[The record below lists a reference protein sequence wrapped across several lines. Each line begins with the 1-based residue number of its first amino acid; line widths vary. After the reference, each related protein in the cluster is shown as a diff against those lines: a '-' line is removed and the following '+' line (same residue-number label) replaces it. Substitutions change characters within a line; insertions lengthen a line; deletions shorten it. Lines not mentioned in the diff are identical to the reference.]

1 MVENDVEAMV
11 RPPANL
17 IDGNTLHA
25 NELSKQESLWMV
37 YRAEIDGL
45 RALAVIPVICFH
57 AGFQV
62 FSGGYVGVDVFFVIS
77 GYLITTIII
86 NEMAA
91 GNFSLTRFYVRR
103 AKRIL
108 PALFFV
114 MLICMP
120 LAALFF
126 LPIAMK
132 DFSQSLIAVSAFASN
147 LLFWTE
153 SGYFEQTAELKP
165 LLHTWSLAVEE
176 QYYIIFPL
184 LLMMLWSLGR
194 LSIIVLLGMLFVASF
209 AAAEWAAYNNPAA
222 AFYLLP
228 MRAWELLIGAFAAF
242 YLQRNDV
249 PLPPLAKETGSS
261 LGLALILIAV
271 FAYDEATPFPGL
283 YALLPTVGTALIIL
297 FAAPGT
303 WVNRLLSL
311 KLVVGLGLISY
322 SAYLWHQPLFAFAR
336 YNHPFEPPMT
346 VMLGLS
352 LLTLPLAFL
361 SWRYVETPFR
371 RPEVPAMTVFSSA
384 ALAAIGFIAIGF
396 LGNQSGGFKDQI
408 LTYRLT
414 EEQRTLYTAIRSSI
428 EYDLSDTSA
437 EDRPC
442 QIRVPEADALDMTR
456 FQECVNAHGPA
467 FVILGD
473 SHALN
478 LYNIVARA
486 DTKPFVIAIAKGGC
500 RVHDRKPP
508 CNYDGMESFLAEH
521 RQSISK
527 VLYHQ
532 SGAYFVKDQNGKAD
546 SQDAFT
552 GDDYTFAPET
562 IADVASYLDELRR
575 KNDLKVGWL
584 GPFLEYRYRPRDGL
598 KSSAF
603 LSVNPHSQEIF
614 AELEPLIVD
623 VMSQVK
629 TIPYTSF
636 DDVYEVQSRAFV
648 GDCFMFRDGDHFS
661 RCGEE
666 LISQEPSFRNFLH
679 GL

>member
-1 MVENDVEAMV
+1 
-11 RPPANL
+11 
-17 IDGNTLHA
+17 
-25 NELSKQESLWMV
+25 MV

-45 RALAVIPVICFH
+45 RALAVLPVILFH
-57 AGFQV
+57 AGFHL
-62 FSGGYVGVDVFFVIS
+62 FSGGFVGVDVFFVIS

-86 NEMAA
+86 NDMAA
-91 GNFSLTRFYVRR
+91 GTFSLTRFYVRR

-114 MLICMP
+114 MLVCLP
-120 LAALFF
+120 LAALTL

-147 LLFWTE
+147 ILFWTE
-153 SGYFEQTAELKP
+153 SGYFEQAAELKP

-184 LLMMLWSLGR
+184 LLMMLWWLGR
-194 LSIIVLLGMLFVASF
+194 LRIVAVLAVLFVASF

-242 YLQRNDV
+242 YLQKSDV
-249 PLPPLAKETGSS
+249 PLPLFAKQAGSV
-261 LGLALILIAV
+261 LGLALIVTAV
-271 FAYDEATPFPGL
+271 FAYDEATPFPGV
-283 YALLPTVGTALIIL
+283 YALLPTVGTVLIIL
-297 FAAPGT
+297 FATPGT

-336 YNHPFEPPMT
+336 YQSPFEPSMM

-352 LLTLPLAFL
+352 LFTLPLAFL
-361 SWRYVETPFR
+361 SWRYIETPFR
-371 RPEVPAMTVFSSA
+371 RQAFPATAVFGGSA
-384 ALAAIGFIAIGF
+384 LVAAGFMAIGL
-396 LGNQSGGFKDQI
+396 LGNQTGGFKDQI
-408 LTYRLT
+408 LTYRLSD
-414 EEQRTLYTAIRSSI
+414 EQRSLYAAIRSSI
-428 EYDLSDTSA
+428 EDDLSDASA

-442 QIRVPEADALDMTR
+442 QIRVPDADALDVEL
-456 FQECVNAHGPA
+456 FQECVAAYGPA

-486 DTKPFVIAIAKGGC
+486 DIKPFVVAIAEGGC
-500 RVHDRKPP
+500 RVHDRRPT
-508 CNYDGMESFLAEH
+508 CSYDSLERFLAEH
-521 RQSISK
+521 HQSIDK
-527 VLYHQ
+527 VIYHQ
-532 SGAYFVKDQNGKAD
+532 SGAYFVKDRHGRLD

-552 GDDYTFAPET
+552 GEGYSFAPET
-562 IADVASYLDELRR
+562 IADVAAYLDELRIR
-575 KNDLKVGWL
+575 NGLDIEWL
-584 GPFLEYRYRPRDGL
+584 GPFVEYRYRPRDGL
-598 KSSAF
+598 TSPAF
-603 LSVNPHSQEIF
+603 LSLNPHSAEIF
-614 AELEPLIVD
+614 AELEPLIMGVI
-623 VMSQVK
+623 SRYEE
-629 TIPYTSF
+629 IPYTSF
-636 DDVYEVQSRAFV
+636 DDVYEVRSHAFV

-666 LISQEPSFRNFLH
+666 LISQEPRFRDFLR

>member
-1 MVENDVEAMV
+1 
-11 RPPANL
+11 
-17 IDGNTLHA
+17 
-25 NELSKQESLWMV
+25 MV

-45 RALAVIPVICFH
+45 RALAVVPVIFFH
-57 AGFQV
+57 AGFHL
-62 FSGGYVGVDVFFVIS
+62 FSGGFVGVDVFFVIS

-86 NEMAA
+86 SEMDA
-91 GNFSLTRFYVRR
+91 GRFSLIRFYVRR

-114 MLICMP
+114 MLACVP

-147 LLFWTE
+147 ILFWTE

-184 LLMMLWSLGR
+184 LLIVLWWLGR
-194 LSIIVLLGMLFVASF
+194 LGMIAVLSVLFVASF

-242 YLQRNDV
+242 YLQRSDV
-249 PLPPLAKETGSS
+249 PLQPVVKQAGSVF
-261 LGLALILIAV
+261 GLALIATAIFL
-271 FAYDEATPFPGL
+271 YDETTPFPGL
-283 YALLPTVGTALIIL
+283 YALLPTVGTVLIIL
-297 FAAPGT
+297 FAVPGT
-303 WVNRLLSL
+303 WVNQLLSL
-311 KLVVGLGLISY
+311 KLFVGLGLISY

-336 YNHPFEPPMT
+336 YHNPFEPSLT

-361 SWRYVETPFR
+361 SWRYIETPFR
-371 RPEVPAMTVFSSA
+371 RPEFPAMTVFGGA
-384 ALAAIGFIAIGF
+384 ALAAMGFTAIGF
-396 LGNQSGGFKDQI
+396 LGNQSEGFKDQI
-408 LTYRLT
+408 LTYRLSD
-414 EEQRTLYTAIRSSI
+414 EQRSLYTAIRSSI
-428 EYDLSDTSA
+428 DYDLSDASA

-442 QIRVPEADALDMTR
+442 QIRVPDADALDLETFR
-456 FQECVNAHGPA
+456 ECVDAHGPA

-486 DTKPFVIAIAKGGC
+486 DIKPFVVAIAEGGC
-500 RVHDRKPP
+500 RVHDRRPT
-508 CNYDGMESFLAEH
+508 CSYDSMERFLSEH
-521 RQSISK
+521 RQSIAK
-527 VLYHQ
+527 VIYHQ
-532 SGAYFVKDQNGKAD
+532 SGAYFVKDRNGRAD
-546 SQDAFT
+546 SQDAFI
-552 GDDYTFAPET
+552 GQGYSLAPET
-562 IADVASYLDELRR
+562 ISEVAAYLDELRTG
-575 KNDLKVGWL
+575 NDLDVAWL

-598 KSSAF
+598 KSPAF
-603 LSVNPHSQEIF
+603 LSVNPYSEEIF
-614 AELEPLIVD
+614 SELEPLIVD
-623 VMSQVK
+623 ITSRIETV
-629 TIPYTSF
+629 PYTSF
-636 DDVYEVQSRAFV
+636 DDVYQVQSHAFV
-648 GDCFMFRDGDHFS
+648 GNCFMFRDGDHFS

-666 LISQEPSFRNFLH
+666 LISQQPGFIDYLR